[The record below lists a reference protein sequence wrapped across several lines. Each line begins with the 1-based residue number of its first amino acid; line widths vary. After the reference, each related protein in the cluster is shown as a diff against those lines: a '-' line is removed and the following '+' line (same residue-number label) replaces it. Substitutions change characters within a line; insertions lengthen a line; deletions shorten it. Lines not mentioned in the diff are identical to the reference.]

1 METRSRNAIGFYRRR
16 LADPE
21 KRIRRLVALVGRT
34 DPEHHPSRCR

>member
-1 METRSRNAIGFYRRR
+1 MEASVTPFTPLHRRR